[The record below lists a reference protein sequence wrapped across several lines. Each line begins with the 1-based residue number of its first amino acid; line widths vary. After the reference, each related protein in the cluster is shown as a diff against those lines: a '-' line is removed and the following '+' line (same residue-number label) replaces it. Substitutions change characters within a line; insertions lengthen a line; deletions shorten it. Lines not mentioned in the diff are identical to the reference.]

1 MSTADFSP
9 QVVSKLQIL
18 QQKLGANDLET
29 ALDKSLN
36 IANFVAD
43 TVNDQSSKLLVERDG
58 KFTELKEIA

>member
-18 QQKLGANDLET
+18 QQKLGADDLET

-43 TVNDQSSKLLVERDG
+43 TVHDQGSKLLVERDG